1 MARYW
6 STPIKRV
13 ASKVAMDTRVV
24 LAVRR
29 LQSAGKSRFLAGVL
43 YSLILKAKLQQIQNK
58 FKILTWTWLDDLE
71 G

>member
-29 LQSAGKSRFLAGVL
+29 LQSAGKSRSF
-43 YSLILKAKLQQIQNK
+43 ILLDFESKTSTNPKQIQNSH
-58 FKILTWTWLDDLE
+58 LDLAQ
-71 G
+71 

>member
-13 ASKVAMDTRVV
+13 ASKVAKETRVV

-29 LQSAGKSRFLAGVL
+29 QQRAGNIAR
-43 YSLILKAKLQQIQNK
+43 LIS
-58 FKILTWTWLDDLE
+58 
-71 G
+71 

>member
-13 ASKVAMDTRVV
+13 ASKVAVDTRVV

-29 LQSAGKSRFLAGVL
+29 RHSARNIQDYIRSIQKSFTTMSGSKFLWHSPGL
-43 YSLILKAKLQQIQNK
+43 
-58 FKILTWTWLDDLE
+58 

>member
-13 ASKVAMDTRVV
+13 ASKVAVDTRVV

-29 LQSAGKSRFLAGVL
+29 QQSAGKIWRSNKSKTGE
-43 YSLILKAKLQQIQNK
+43 SLNSD
-58 FKILTWTWLDDLE
+58 LDLVQ
-71 G
+71 

>member
-29 LQSAGKSRFLAGVL
+29 LQSAGKSRFFVLCSLAGFE
-43 YSLILKAKLQQIQNK
+43 SKTSTNPKQIQNSH
-58 FKILTWTWLDDLE
+58 LDLAR
-71 G
+71 

>member
-13 ASKVAMDTRVV
+13 ASKVAVDTRVV

-29 LQSAGKSRFLAGVL
+29 QQSAGKIGVPTNPKQV
-43 YSLILKAKLQQIQNK
+43 KAS
-58 FKILTWTWLDDLE
+58 ILTWTWFNDIE